1 MMKSITYL
9 ILILGFLVSCN
20 NSKSEE
26 KTTENTVSESIENP
40 TNKIGLSAD
49 IIWEQMNPARG
60 DKSPLAGTIWGNRKA
75 EIPTGYIGKFVDG
88 FSSPPHIHNVT
99 YRAIVMKGL
108 IHNDDPE
115 AENMWM
121 PVGSFWTQPAGE
133 SHITSAKGEG
143 TMAYIEIDNGPYLV
157 KPTTESFDNGERPIN
172 MDASNIVW
180 LDNTQTNWIVTNNQS
195 KISFLWKNAANI
207 RGVLVKLPKNF
218 KGNIHSK
225 GSVFYGV
232 IIDGNVDYKMPNA
245 NASTNLDAGSYF
257 ESTGNSI
264 HQISTTEEALIYIRT
279 NDSFKID

>member
-1 MMKSITYL
+1 MIKQSICLFL
-9 ILILGFLVSCN
+9 IVGLIVSCN
-20 NSKSEE
+20 NPKSKE
-26 KTTENTVSESIENP
+26 KTTENTISEIIENP
-40 TNKIGLSAD
+40 TNKIGISSD

-75 EIPTGYIGKFVDG
+75 KVPTGYIGKFVDG

-143 TMAYIEIDNGPYLV
+143 TIAYIEIDNGPYLV

-172 MDASNIVW
+172 IDASNIVW
-180 LDNTQTNWIVTNNQS
+180 LDNTQTNWISTNNQS
-195 KISFLWKNAANI
+195 KISFLWKNTEDI
-207 RGVLVKLPKNF
+207 RGFFVKLPENF
-218 KGNIHSK
+218 KGNIYSK
-225 GSVFYGV
+225 GTILYGV
-232 IIDGNVDYKMPNA
+232 IIEGNIDYQMPNI
-245 NASTNLDAGSYF
+245 NSKTNLDAGSYF
-257 ESTGNSI
+257 ESTGNSV
-264 HQISTTEEALIYIRT
+264 HEISTTEEALIYIRT
-279 NDSFKID
+279 NDKIEIK